1 MIFAAWSSQRCYRCV
16 IFAAWLSLRGHRYT
30 ASAAYPIGSDPS
42 SAGFAMGQAPARRV
56 ARVAIVGAG
65 SSGLLLALLL
75 QRQGH
80 QVCLFE
86 RAPDLRPEGC
96 GILLVRSGVEAIAAA
111 GIPGLLEEIL
121 AAGLSVSRFV
131 VRNLRGDLIES
142 SPAEREP
149 GEQPSLL
156 IQRRFIL
163 EALAARLDRG
173 VFRPGAGLLSWSQ
186 DSAGVEAHFDDG
198 SYWQGDLL
206 VGADG
211 LHSRV
216 AQQLAPLRRLNFLG
230 DRVWRGVVTDGSFC
244 RDGEFFVYA
253 RGRGVYAN
261 VFDLGTDADGVPLTH
276 WGFFQEEVLPADRSE
291 RRRLLS
297 EPVPE
302 EGLAKLP
309 ADLAGLIRATP
320 PQRQVAN
327 WSFDI
332 DPLPTLVAGRV
343 ALLGDAGHA
352 MSSSQARGMT
362 AGLEDAV
369 ALAQQLGALA
379 AEASDGTGVETALL
393 RYNAE
398 RLPVVHRYQ
407 ERSRQVSARTGRMRR
422 PQVAAEQGP
431 GATGLGMTPFSAAG
445 GASGHS
451 SQASSASRPTT
462 ARAA

>member
-1 MIFAAWSSQRCYRCV
+1 MAE
-16 IFAAWLSLRGHRYT
+16 GT
-30 ASAAYPIGSDPS
+30 
-42 SAGFAMGQAPARRV
+42 APAAPDPDPPRSG
-56 ARVAIVGAG
+56 AILRVAIVGAG

-86 RAPDLRPEGC
+86 RASDLRPEGC

-111 GIPGLLEEIL
+111 GIGGLLEQIL
-121 AAGLSVSRFV
+121 AAGQPVRRFV

-142 SPAEREP
+142 SEAAGEP
-149 GEQPSLL
+149 GELPSLL
-156 IQRRFIL
+156 IQRRAIL
-163 EALAARLDRG
+163 EAMAARLDPG

-186 DSAGVEAHFDDG
+186 DAAGVEAHFDDG

-206 VGADG
+206 IGADG

-216 AQQLAPLRRLNFLG
+216 APQLARMRRLNYLG
-230 DRVWRGVVTDGSFC
+230 DRVWRGVVADGSFC

-261 VFDLGTDADGVPLTH
+261 VFDLGIDADGVPLTH

-309 ADLAGLIRATP
+309 ADLAALIRATP

-362 AGLEDAV
+362 AGLEGAV
-369 ALAQQLGALA
+369 ALALQLGLLA
-379 AEASDGTGVETALL
+379 ADAVSGVEEALL

-398 RLPVVHRYQ
+398 RVPVVHRYQ

-422 PQVAAEQGP
+422 PRVANGGDQD
-431 GATGLGMTPFSAAG
+431 AAG
-445 GASGHS
+445 GASAAI
-451 SQASSASRPTT
+451 SQADAGSQPAT
-462 ARAA
+462 AKAA

>member
-1 MIFAAWSSQRCYRCV
+1 
-16 IFAAWLSLRGHRYT
+16 
-30 ASAAYPIGSDPS
+30 
-42 SAGFAMGQAPARRV
+42 MGLAPARRV
-56 ARVAIVGAG
+56 APARSVAIVGAG

-86 RAPDLRPEGC
+86 RAADLRPEGC

-121 AAGLSVSRFV
+121 AAGLPVSRFV

-309 ADLAGLIRATP
+309 ADLAALIRATP

-332 DPLPTLVAGRV
+332 DPLPSLVAGRV

-379 AEASDGTGVETALL
+379 AEASDGTGAGQRSFGAASPEGGGAADQEGSACCGVETALL

-407 ERSRQVSARTGRMRR
+407 ERSRQVSARTGRMQR
-422 PQVAAEQGP
+422 PQVAAEQGL
-431 GATGLGMTPFSAAG
+431 GATSLGMPPFSAAG

>member
-1 MIFAAWSSQRCYRCV
+1 
-16 IFAAWLSLRGHRYT
+16 
-30 ASAAYPIGSDPS
+30 
-42 SAGFAMGQAPARRV
+42 MGQAPARRV

-309 ADLAGLIRATP
+309 ADLAALIRATP

-431 GATGLGMTPFSAAG
+431 GATGLGMTPFSAAA

-451 SQASSASRPTT
+451 SQAGMASKPTT

>member
-1 MIFAAWSSQRCYRCV
+1 M
-16 IFAAWLSLRGHRYT
+16 
-30 ASAAYPIGSDPS
+30 
-42 SAGFAMGQAPARRV
+42 
-56 ARVAIVGAG
+56 GAG
-65 SSGLLLALLL
+65 SSGLLLALAL
-75 QRQGH
+75 QRQG
-80 QVCLFE
+80 QRVCLFE
-86 RAPDLRPEGC
+86 KAPELRPEGC

-111 GIPGLLEEIL
+111 GIPGLLEQIL
-121 AAGLSVSRFV
+121 AAGLPVSRFV

-142 SPAEREP
+142 SEAEREA
-149 GEQPSLL
+149 GELPSLL
-156 IQRRFIL
+156 IQRRAIL
-163 EALAARLDRG
+163 EAMAARLDPAL
-173 VFRPGAGLLSWSQ
+173 FRPGAGLLSWSQ
-186 DSAGVEAHFDDG
+186 DAAGVEAHFDDG

-206 VGADG
+206 IGADG

-216 AQQLAPLRRLNFLG
+216 APQLAPLRRLNFLG
-230 DRVWRGVVTDGSFC
+230 DRVWRGVVADGSFC

-261 VFDLGTDADGVPLTH
+261 VFDLGTDASGTPLTH
-276 WGFFQEEVLPADRSE
+276 WGFFQEEALPASRSE
-291 RRRLLS
+291 QRRLLG

-309 ADLAGLIRATP
+309 ADLAALIRATP

-369 ALAQQLGALA
+369 ALARQLGGLA
-379 AEASDGTGVETALL
+379 AEAGGGAGQRTAGLPTGDGLSPESHGTTSAVETALL

-398 RLPVVHRYQ
+398 RLAVVHRYQ

-431 GATGLGMTPFSAAG
+431 GATGLGLAPSSAAG
-445 GASGHS
+445 EASGHS
-451 SQASSASRPTT
+451 SQAGTATKPAT

>member
-1 MIFAAWSSQRCYRCV
+1 
-16 IFAAWLSLRGHRYT
+16 
-30 ASAAYPIGSDPS
+30 
-42 SAGFAMGQAPARRV
+42 
-56 ARVAIVGAG
+56 VGAG
-65 SSGLLLALLL
+65 SSGLLVALLL

-86 RAPDLRPEGC
+86 RASDLRPEGC

-111 GIPGLLEEIL
+111 GIGGLLEDIL
-121 AAGLSVSRFV
+121 AAGQPVSRFV

-142 SPAEREP
+142 SEAAAEP
-149 GEQPSLL
+149 GELPSLL
-156 IQRRFIL
+156 IQRRAIL
-163 EALAARLDRG
+163 EAMAARLDPG

-186 DSAGVEAHFDDG
+186 DGAGVEAHFDDG

-206 VGADG
+206 IGADG

-216 AQQLAPLRRLNFLG
+216 APQLARMRRLHYLG
-230 DRVWRGVVTDGSFC
+230 DRVWRGVVADGSFC

-276 WGFFQEEVLPADRSE
+276 WGFFQEEGLPADRGE
-291 RRRLLS
+291 QRRLLS
-297 EPVPE
+297 EPLPE

-309 ADLAGLIRATP
+309 ADLAALIRATP
-320 PQRQVAN
+320 PQRLVAN

-332 DPLPTLVAGRV
+332 DPLPALVAGRV

-369 ALAQQLGALA
+369 ALARRLGLLA
-379 AEASDGTGVETALL
+379 AEAASDVEAALH

-422 PQVAAEQGP
+422 PRVAGGSDQGAA
-431 GATGLGMTPFSAAG
+431 GEASAAI
-445 GASGHS
+445 
-451 SQASSASRPTT
+451 SQADADGPPVP

>member
-1 MIFAAWSSQRCYRCV
+1 
-16 IFAAWLSLRGHRYT
+16 
-30 ASAAYPIGSDPS
+30 
-42 SAGFAMGQAPARRV
+42 MGQAPARRV

-230 DRVWRGVVTDGSFC
+230 DRVWRGVVTDRSFC

-309 ADLAGLIRATP
+309 ADLAALIRATP

-369 ALAQQLGALA
+369 ALARQLGALA

>member
-1 MIFAAWSSQRCYRCV
+1 
-16 IFAAWLSLRGHRYT
+16 
-30 ASAAYPIGSDPS
+30 
-42 SAGFAMGQAPARRV
+42 MGQAPARRV
-56 ARVAIVGAG
+56 AHARRVAIVGAG

-121 AAGLSVSRFV
+121 AAGLPVSRFV

-142 SPAEREP
+142 SPAERAP
-149 GEQPSLL
+149 DEQPSLL

-163 EALAARLDRG
+163 EAMAARLDRG
-173 VFRPGAGLLSWSQ
+173 MFRPRAGLLSWSQ

-276 WGFFQEEVLPADRSE
+276 WGFFLEEVLPADRSE

-309 ADLAGLIRATP
+309 ADLAALIRATP
-320 PQRQVAN
+320 QQQQVAN

-369 ALAQQLGALA
+369 ALAQQLGVLE
-379 AEASDGTGVETALL
+379 AEAGDGAGQRTAGRPTGDGSSPEPHGTASAVETALL

-407 ERSRQVSARTGRMRR
+407 ERSRQVSTRTGRLRR
-422 PQVAAEQGP
+422 PRVAGGGDQD
-431 GATGLGMTPFSAAG
+431 AAG
-445 GASGHS
+445 GASAGI
-451 SQASSASRPTT
+451 SQAEADSQSVP

>member
-1 MIFAAWSSQRCYRCV
+1 
-16 IFAAWLSLRGHRYT
+16 
-30 ASAAYPIGSDPS
+30 
-42 SAGFAMGQAPARRV
+42 MGQAPAR
-56 ARVAIVGAG
+56 RVAIVGAG

-75 QRQGH
+75 QRQGQ

-96 GILLVRSGVEAIAAA
+96 GILLVHSGLEAIAAA
-111 GIPGLLEEIL
+111 GIPALLEEIL
-121 AAGLSVSRFV
+121 AAGLPVSRFV
-131 VRNLRGDLIES
+131 VRNLRGDLINS

-149 GEQPSLL
+149 GELPSLL
-156 IQRRFIL
+156 IQRRFIF
-163 EALAARLDRG
+163 EAMAARLEAG
-173 VFRPGAGLLSWSQ
+173 VFRPGAGLLCWSQ

-230 DRVWRGVVTDGSFC
+230 DRVWRGVVADGSFC

-261 VFDLGTDADGVPLTH
+261 VFDLGTDADGVPFTH

-309 ADLAGLIRATP
+309 ADLAALIRATP
-320 PQRQVAN
+320 PERQVAS

-369 ALAQQLGALA
+369 ALAQQLGALE
-379 AEASDGTGVETALL
+379 AEACDGAGQRSFGAASPEGDGAADPAGASCYGLETALL

-431 GATGLGMTPFSAAG
+431 GATGLGLAPTSAAG

-451 SQASSASRPTT
+451 SQADTASKPTT

>member
-1 MIFAAWSSQRCYRCV
+1 
-16 IFAAWLSLRGHRYT
+16 
-30 ASAAYPIGSDPS
+30 
-42 SAGFAMGQAPARRV
+42 MGQAPARRV

-309 ADLAGLIRATP
+309 ADLAALIRATP

-369 ALAQQLGALA
+369 ALARQLGALA

>member
-1 MIFAAWSSQRCYRCV
+1 
-16 IFAAWLSLRGHRYT
+16 
-30 ASAAYPIGSDPS
+30 
-42 SAGFAMGQAPARRV
+42 
-56 ARVAIVGAG
+56 VGAG

-121 AAGLSVSRFV
+121 AAGLPVSRFV

-302 EGLAKLP
+302 EGIAKLP
-309 ADLAGLIRATP
+309 ADLAALIRATP

-332 DPLPTLVAGRV
+332 DPLSTLVAARV

-379 AEASDGTGVETALL
+379 AEASDGAGVETALL

-462 ARAA
+462 TRAA

>member
-1 MIFAAWSSQRCYRCV
+1 
-16 IFAAWLSLRGHRYT
+16 
-30 ASAAYPIGSDPS
+30 
-42 SAGFAMGQAPARRV
+42 MGQAPARSV

-80 QVCLFE
+80 QVFLFE

-121 AAGLSVSRFV
+121 AAGLPVSRFV

-163 EALAARLDRG
+163 EAMAARLDRG

-230 DRVWRGVVTDGSFC
+230 DRVWRGVVTDSSFC

-261 VFDLGTDADGVPLTH
+261 VFDLGADADGVPLTH

-309 ADLAGLIRATP
+309 ADLAALIRATP

-332 DPLPTLVAGRV
+332 DPLPTLVAARV

-379 AEASDGTGVETALL
+379 AEASDGAGVETALL

-422 PQVAAEQGP
+422 PQAPAA
-431 GATGLGMTPFSAAG
+431 A
-445 GASGHS
+445 
-451 SQASSASRPTT
+451 
-462 ARAA
+462 

>member
-1 MIFAAWSSQRCYRCV
+1 
-16 IFAAWLSLRGHRYT
+16 
-30 ASAAYPIGSDPS
+30 
-42 SAGFAMGQAPARRV
+42 
-56 ARVAIVGAG
+56 VGAG
-65 SSGLLLALLL
+65 SSGLLLALAL

-80 QVCLFE
+80 RVCLFE
-86 RAPDLRPEGC
+86 KAPELRPEGC

-121 AAGLSVSRFV
+121 AAGQPVSRFV

-142 SPAEREP
+142 SEAEREA
-149 GEQPSLL
+149 GELPSLL
-156 IQRRFIL
+156 IQRRAIL
-163 EALAARLDRG
+163 EAMTARLDLAL
-173 VFRPGAGLLSWSQ
+173 FRPGAGLLSWSQ
-186 DSAGVEAHFDDG
+186 DAAGVEAHFDDG

-206 VGADG
+206 IGADG

-216 AQQLAPLRRLNFLG
+216 APQLAPLRRLNFLG
-230 DRVWRGVVTDGSFC
+230 DRVWRGVVADGSFC
-244 RDGEFFVYA
+244 RDGAFFVYA

-276 WGFFQEEVLPADRSE
+276 WGFFQEEELPADRSE
-291 RRRLLS
+291 QRRLLS

-309 ADLAGLIRATP
+309 ADLAALIRATP
-320 PQRQVAN
+320 PERLVAN

-369 ALAQQLGALA
+369 ALARQLGGLA
-379 AEASDGTGVETALL
+379 AEAASDVEAALL

-398 RLPVVHRYQ
+398 RLAVVHRYQ

-431 GATGLGMTPFSAAG
+431 GATGLGVAPSSAAG

-451 SQASSASRPTT
+451 SQAGTASKSTT

>member
-1 MIFAAWSSQRCYRCV
+1 
-16 IFAAWLSLRGHRYT
+16 
-30 ASAAYPIGSDPS
+30 
-42 SAGFAMGQAPARRV
+42 MGLAPAR
-56 ARVAIVGAG
+56 RVAIVGAG

-111 GIPGLLEEIL
+111 GIAGLLEEIL
-121 AAGLSVSRFV
+121 AAGLPVSRFV

-149 GEQPSLL
+149 GELPSLL
-156 IQRRFIL
+156 IQRRSIL
-163 EALAARLDRG
+163 EAMAARLDPG

-186 DSAGVEAHFDDG
+186 DSAGVEAYLDDG

-230 DRVWRGVVTDGSFC
+230 DRVWRGVVADGSFC
-244 RDGEFFVYA
+244 REGVFFVYA

-261 VFDLGTDADGVPLTH
+261 VFDLGTGADGVPLTH

-309 ADLAGLIRATP
+309 ADLAALIRATP

-369 ALAQQLGALA
+369 ALAQQLGLLA
-379 AEASDGTGVETALL
+379 AEAGDWAGAGHQSFRAASPEGGGAADQEGSACCGVETALL

-422 PQVAAEQGP
+422 PQVATEQGP
-431 GATGLGMTPFSAAG
+431 GATGLGLAPSSAAG

-451 SQASSASRPTT
+451 SQVGMASKPTT

>member
-1 MIFAAWSSQRCYRCV
+1 
-16 IFAAWLSLRGHRYT
+16 
-30 ASAAYPIGSDPS
+30 
-42 SAGFAMGQAPARRV
+42 MGQVPAR
-56 ARVAIVGAG
+56 RVAIVGAG

-86 RAPDLRPEGC
+86 RAPHLRPEGC

-111 GIPGLLEEIL
+111 GIAGLLEEIL
-121 AAGLSVSRFV
+121 AAGLPVSRFV

-149 GEQPSLL
+149 GELPSLL
-156 IQRRFIL
+156 IQRRSIL
-163 EALAARLDRG
+163 EAMAARLDPG

-186 DSAGVEAHFDDG
+186 DAAGVEAHFDDG

-206 VGADG
+206 IGADG

-216 AQQLAPLRRLNFLG
+216 APQLAPLRHLHFLG
-230 DRVWRGVVTDGSFC
+230 DRVWRGVVADGSFC
-244 RDGEFFVYA
+244 REGEFFVYA

-291 RRRLLS
+291 QRRLLS

-309 ADLAGLIRATP
+309 ADLATLIRATP

-369 ALAQQLGALA
+369 ALARQLGLLA
-379 AEASDGTGVETALL
+379 AEDGGGAGQRTAGRPAGDGISPEPHGTASAVETALL

-422 PQVAAEQGP
+422 PRVAAEQGP
-431 GATGLGMTPFSAAG
+431 GATGLGHAPSSAAAA

-451 SQASSASRPTT
+451 SQGGTASKPTT

>member
-1 MIFAAWSSQRCYRCV
+1 
-16 IFAAWLSLRGHRYT
+16 
-30 ASAAYPIGSDPS
+30 
-42 SAGFAMGQAPARRV
+42 MGQAPARRV

-309 ADLAGLIRATP
+309 ADLAALIRATP

-431 GATGLGMTPFSAAG
+431 GATGLGMTPFSAAA

>member
-1 MIFAAWSSQRCYRCV
+1 
-16 IFAAWLSLRGHRYT
+16 
-30 ASAAYPIGSDPS
+30 
-42 SAGFAMGQAPARRV
+42 MGQAPAR
-56 ARVAIVGAG
+56 RVAIVGAG

-80 QVCLFE
+80 LVCLFE

-121 AAGLSVSRFV
+121 AAGLPVSRFV

-149 GEQPSLL
+149 GELPSLL

-163 EALAARLDRG
+163 EAMAARLDPG
-173 VFRPGAGLLSWSQ
+173 LFRPGAGLLSWSQ

-230 DRVWRGVVTDGSFC
+230 DRVWRGVVADGSFC

-309 ADLAGLIRATP
+309 ADLAALIRATP

-332 DPLPTLVAGRV
+332 DPLPTLVAARV

-369 ALAQQLGALA
+369 ALAQQLGLLA
-379 AEASDGTGVETALL
+379 AEASDGSGPRTFGAASPEGGGAADPVGTACCGVETALL

-407 ERSRQVSARTGRMRR
+407 ERSRQVSARTGRIRP

-431 GATGLGMTPFSAAG
+431 DATGLGLAPFSAAG
-445 GASGHS
+445 PA
-451 SQASSASRPTT
+451 QAP
-462 ARAA
+462 AAA

>member
-1 MIFAAWSSQRCYRCV
+1 
-16 IFAAWLSLRGHRYT
+16 
-30 ASAAYPIGSDPS
+30 
-42 SAGFAMGQAPARRV
+42 
-56 ARVAIVGAG
+56 VGAG

-86 RAPDLRPEGC
+86 RASDLRPEGC

-111 GIPGLLEEIL
+111 GIGGLLEQIL
-121 AAGLSVSRFV
+121 AAGQPVRRFV

-142 SPAEREP
+142 SEAAGEP
-149 GEQPSLL
+149 GELPSLL
-156 IQRRFIL
+156 IQRRAIL
-163 EALAARLDRG
+163 EAMAARLDPG

-186 DSAGVEAHFDDG
+186 DAAGVEAHFDDG

-206 VGADG
+206 IGADG

-216 AQQLAPLRRLNFLG
+216 APQLARMRRLNYLG
-230 DRVWRGVVTDGSFC
+230 DRVWRGVVADGSFC

-261 VFDLGTDADGVPLTH
+261 VFDLGIDADGVPLTH

-309 ADLAGLIRATP
+309 ADLAALIRATP
-320 PQRQVAN
+320 PQRLVAN

-332 DPLPTLVAGRV
+332 DPLPALVAGRV

-362 AGLEDAV
+362 AGLEGAV
-369 ALAQQLGALA
+369 ALALQLGLLA
-379 AEASDGTGVETALL
+379 ADAVSGVEEALL

-398 RLPVVHRYQ
+398 RVPVVHRYQ

-422 PQVAAEQGP
+422 PRVANGGDQD
-431 GATGLGMTPFSAAG
+431 AAG
-445 GASGHS
+445 GASAAI
-451 SQASSASRPTT
+451 SQADAGSQPAT
-462 ARAA
+462 AKAA

>member
-1 MIFAAWSSQRCYRCV
+1 MAE
-16 IFAAWLSLRGHRYT
+16 GT
-30 ASAAYPIGSDPS
+30 
-42 SAGFAMGQAPARRV
+42 APAAPDPDPPRSGAV
-56 ARVAIVGAG
+56 LRVAIVGAG

-86 RAPDLRPEGC
+86 RASDLRPEGC

-111 GIPGLLEEIL
+111 GIGGLLEQIL
-121 AAGLSVSRFV
+121 AAGQPVRRFV

-142 SPAEREP
+142 SEAAGEP
-149 GEQPSLL
+149 GELPSLL
-156 IQRRFIL
+156 IQRRAIL
-163 EALAARLDRG
+163 EAMAARLDPG

-186 DSAGVEAHFDDG
+186 DAAGVEAHFDDG

-206 VGADG
+206 IGADG

-216 AQQLAPLRRLNFLG
+216 APQLARMRRLNYLG
-230 DRVWRGVVTDGSFC
+230 DRVWRGVVADGSFC

-261 VFDLGTDADGVPLTH
+261 VFDLGIDADGVPLTH

-291 RRRLLS
+291 QRRLLS

-309 ADLAGLIRATP
+309 ADLAALIRATP
-320 PQRQVAN
+320 PQRLVAN

-369 ALAQQLGALA
+369 ALARQLGLLA
-379 AEASDGTGVETALL
+379 AGVASDVEAALH

-422 PQVAAEQGP
+422 PRVADGGDQD
-431 GATGLGMTPFSAAG
+431 AAG
-445 GASGHS
+445 GASAVI
-451 SQASSASRPTT
+451 SQADADSQSVP